1 MKFYI
6 RGGIGDFLQHYSFI
20 KENLD
25 KQYLVHMHF
34 KNAKTIFDQIGAFN
48 CSFYEFQNVD
58 SLNQQTN
65 SIINQF
71 IGIDEN
77 KIFQTPRNF
86 YSNFDCNS
94 RNLTLI
100 EKFQCLNY

>member
-6 RGGIGDFLQHYSFI
+6 RGGIGDLLQHYSFI

-34 KNAKTIFDQIGAFN
+34 KNVKQIFDEIGALN
-48 CSFYEFQNVD
+48 CSFYEFEDAN

-65 SIINQF
+65 F
-71 IGIDEN
+71 IH
-77 KIFQTPRNF
+77 F
-86 YSNFDCNS
+86 
-94 RNLTLI
+94 
-100 EKFQCLNY
+100 